1 MSLDFSGCRAKIGRA
16 YEHHEALQSFLQ
28 DTFAVES
35 NRVGVR
41 IQFDMKA
48 SEYIVY
54 IDRVPVL
61 DTALRQ
67 VALIAGDVIQNL
79 RACLDHILWQLAMNY
94 TKGAVALDRDRERN
108 VQFPII
114 DNPCAWGGVKGRNLA
129 DIPG

>member
-48 SEYIVY
+48 TPGIG
-54 IDRVPVL
+54 DRVTP
-61 DTALRQ
+61 Q
-67 VALIAGDVIQNL
+67 P
-79 RACLDHILWQLAMNY
+79 LARPHLL
-94 TKGAVALDRDRERN
+94 GFV
-108 VQFPII
+108 VQGII
-114 DNPCAWGGVKGRNLA
+114 GFY
-129 DIPG
+129 IT